1 MSIFYHNNPF
11 SRGVV
16 LGATWEHPIEKT
28 DPAVTGA
35 AQLFKKKVFTD
46 VNPRNGAV
54 LSNEVVTCVAVR
66 NVTAA
71 AVLPGTNQTVAGY
84 KGVVDEYL
92 PAAGCP
98 VNEIY
103 WLVIDGPTQQP
114 LGTRVN
120 LMTSGTSTPRMIVPL
135 GSTEEVAETDATNPA
150 IRVTPEESGVDGA
163 DTDATVVPAPVD
175 SGATPVEPAPVEPVA
190 PTTP

>member
-11 SRGVV
+11 SRGQV
-16 LGATWEHPIEKT
+16 LGATWSHPIEKT

-35 AQLFKKKVFTD
+35 AQLLKKKVFTD

-54 LSNEVVTCVAVR
+54 LSQEVVTCVAVR
-66 NVTAA
+66 NSTGA
-71 AVLPGTNQTVAGY
+71 AVLPGTSQTVSGY
-84 KGVVDEYL
+84 TGVVDEYL

-98 VNEIY
+98 DKEIY

-120 LMTSGTSTPRMIVPL
+120 IMAAAGTPKPRMIVPIDSVD
-135 GSTEEVAETDATNPA
+135 GAEVAETDATNPA
-150 IRVTPEESGVDGA
+150 CRVTPVVAEEA
-163 DTDATVVPAPVD
+163 APATDATTSTPTAPV
-175 SGATPVEPAPVEPVA
+175 TETEPVA
-190 PTTP
+190 P